1 MGLTVVDNNTTIWDA
16 LYQSGNF
23 LHYPAEVFVQLYF
36 RTFAKTRQGGT
47 FLDHGCGSGNNS
59 EFIARQGWQVT
70 GSDVSVKALEIQMQR
85 LNLLDTKNAQILID
99 SNIALGSQI
108 DTYDNILC
116 WDCLYYNR
124 LAKAK
129 TDAADLFN
137 ALKPG
142 GYFFANMP
150 TLNHEFATTGE
161 QLDDGSIRNS
171 RLGTKQEGAIMT
183 IPSSLEDF
191 IGWFTDMAIIER
203 GHFIFDF
210 AGYREFMF
218 VVGQKAQVQ

>member
-1 MGLTVVDNNTTIWDA
+1 LGLTVVDINTMIWDE

-23 LHYPAEVFVQLYF
+23 LHYPSEVFVQLFF
-36 RTFAKTRQGGT
+36 RTFGKTTHGGT

-70 GSDVSVKALEIQMQR
+70 GSDVSIKALEVQKKR
-85 LNLLDTKNAQILID
+85 LNLLGTKNAQILID
-99 SNIALGSQI
+99 SNNTLGSQI

-116 WDCLYYNR
+116 WDCLCYNP

-129 TDAADLFN
+129 ADAADLFN

-150 TLNHEFATTGE
+150 TLNHEFATTGV
-161 QLDDGSIRNS
+161 QLDDGSIRNG
-171 RLGTKQEGAIMT
+171 RVGTKQEGAIMA

-191 IGWFTDMAIIER
+191 IGWFPQMAIIER

-218 VVGQKAQVQ
+218 IVGQKPLLQ